1 MKEYNVTEFREKS
14 LALISG
20 VAKSGRRFFVSKRN
34 TRQALVL
41 PTEFSTVAEPEV
53 QYPKWLALMF
63 TERLM
68 PDAPAHIKE
77 PQRLEL
83 ERLPIAKLKALLEV
97 DSLPIRKEVRAEV
110 IQSVG
115 EEVVE
120 RLEKRFKIAQAII
133 AAEKEGLYEAVEH
146 QTGETDLNR

>member
-1 MKEYNVTEFREKS
+1 MEEYNVTEFREKS
-14 LALISG
+14 LALING
-20 VAKSGRRFFVSKRN
+20 VAKSKRRFFVSKRN
-34 TRQALVL
+34 ALQALVL
-41 PTEFSTVAEPEV
+41 PIEFSPVAEPEV

-68 PDAPAHIKE
+68 QDAPAHIKE

-83 ERLPIAKLKALLEV
+83 ERLPISKLKALLEV

-115 EEVVE
+115 ENVVE

-133 AAEKEGLYEAVEH
+133 TAEKEGLYEAVEH
-146 QTGETDLNR
+146 QTGETDLTQ